1 MAVMIL
7 KNKQRIED
15 GPPDPPTHDARGK
28 LTRHGAL
35 LEARKLW
42 GDLGTISSS
51 EAHSDLAEFASTL
64 RQLPELPC
72 LVWRIGSF
80 GMTVGRA
87 LTWERALQRSA
98 QRKAKMDA
106 RAEAEAKREALEIA
120 EAFMER
126 NKGALEGLA

>member
-1 MAVMIL
+1 MAVIIL
-7 KNKQRIED
+7 KDKQRIAD
-15 GPPDPPTHDARGK
+15 GPPDPPTHDVRGK

-106 RAEAEAKREALEIA
+106 RA
-120 EAFMER
+120 
-126 NKGALEGLA
+126 LAAMAQETNDVV